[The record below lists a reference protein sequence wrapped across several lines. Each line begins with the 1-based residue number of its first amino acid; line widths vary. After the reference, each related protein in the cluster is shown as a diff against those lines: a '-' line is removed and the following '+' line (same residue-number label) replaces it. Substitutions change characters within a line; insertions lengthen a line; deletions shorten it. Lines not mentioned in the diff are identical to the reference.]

1 MNLALLVILLC
12 AIAAV
17 GGMVLWHGAV
27 SSPAAGAY
35 GVENGGHEDV
45 VQSDFVY
52 QEMPYDINPGKEYV
66 VYTNYA
72 CPHCAE
78 FYFGTH
84 VEGIEY
90 TSRILLLED
99 AEGVF
104 STQELVSAYM
114 LKLYRDDKAAY
125 AALEAELFGS
135 QVDWTVLDESDLV
148 VWLNEHSGRRW
159 VRDDLESELEDIVQI
174 EHDAPTDLEY
184 VPSVFRDGERCD
196 GLMYEMLEQG
206 AEILASSGEE
216 ASNEV

>member
-1 MNLALLVILLC
+1 MNLALLIVLLC

-17 GGMVLWHGAV
+17 GGMALWHGAV

-35 GVENGGHEDV
+35 GVPSGGHEDV

-52 QEMPYDINPGKEYV
+52 QEMPYDIDPGKEYV

-78 FYFGTH
+78 FYFGAH
-84 VEGIEY
+84 AEGIEY

-135 QVDWTVLDESDLV
+135 QVDWT
-148 VWLNEHSGRRW
+148 

>member
-1 MNLALLVILLC
+1 MA
-12 AIAAV
+12 
-17 GGMVLWHGAV
+17 LWHGAV
-27 SSPAAGAY
+27 SSPAAGVY
-35 GVENGGHEDV
+35 GVPSGGHEDV

-52 QEMPYDINPGKEYV
+52 QEMPYDIDPGKEYV

-78 FYFGTH
+78 
-84 VEGIEY
+84 
-90 TSRILLLED
+90 LLED

-135 QVDWTVLDESDLV
+135 QAEWTVLDESDLV
-148 VWLNEHSGRRW
+148 AWLNEYSGRRW

-184 VPSVFRDGERCD
+184 VPGVFRDGERCD
-196 GLMYEMLEQG
+196 GLMYDLLEQG

>member
-1 MNLALLVILLC
+1 MNLALFAVLLC

-17 GGMVLWHGAV
+17 GGMALWHGAASDSV
-27 SSPAAGAY
+27 AGADSEVP
-35 GVENGGHEDV
+35 GDHEDV

-52 QEMPYDINPGKEYV
+52 REMTYDINPGKEYV

-78 FYFGTH
+78 FYFGAH
-84 VEGIEY
+84 AEGIEY

-99 AEGVF
+99 AGGVF
-104 STQELVSAYM
+104 STQKLVAAYM
-114 LKLYRDDKAAY
+114 LKLYRDDDAAY

-135 QVDWTVLDESDLV
+135 QAEWTVLDEPNLL
-148 VWLNEHSGRRW
+148 VWLNEHAGRRW
-159 VRDDLESELEDIVQI
+159 VSSDLAFESEDIAQI
-174 EHDAPTDLEY
+174 ERDAPVELEY
-184 VPSVFRDGERCD
+184 VPGVFRDGERCD
-196 GLMYEMLEQG
+196 GLMYDLLEQG